1 MAFLQCGSFRL
12 SLARPL
18 VMGIVNVTPD
28 SFSDGGQHALT
39 AAAVE
44 HALQLRD
51 EGADI
56 LDIGGES
63 TRPGALPV
71 SVDEELRR
79 VVPVFEALR
88 CQDVP
93 LSADT
98 CKPEVMRAAIAA
110 GVSMINDITALQSPE
125 ALEAVAAANV
135 AVCLMHKQG
144 EPQTMQSD
152 PRYQDVVAE
161 VIGFLRAR
169 AAAAEAAGIAP
180 ERLVVDPGFGFG
192 KTLEHNI
199 LLLRR
204 LDRLAA
210 VGLPVLAGLS
220 RKSMLG
226 MMTDL
231 AVGERLAP
239 SMAAAVLAVMKGARI
254 VRVHDVK
261 ATVQALQ
268 IVHAVEGGHG

>member
-63 TRPGALPV
+63 SRPGALPV

-98 CKPEVMRAAIAA
+98 CKPEVIRAAIAA
-110 GVSMINDITALQSPE
+110 GASMINDITALQSPE

-144 EPQTMQSD
+144 DPQTMQSD